1 MLVGIRQI
9 ILLDN
14 LGITFAHATIEVT
27 ANCDLPFWALY
38 YIGVL
43 VIITQSCSQKPR
55 GHSMEIHPLAQW
67 QGVNIEPEWSQ

>member
-9 ILLDN
+9 ILLDY

-43 VIITQSCSQKPR
+43 GIITQSCSQQ
-55 GHSMEIHPLAQW
+55 PLHGNPPTCAVA
-67 QGVNIEPEWSQ
+67 GSKY